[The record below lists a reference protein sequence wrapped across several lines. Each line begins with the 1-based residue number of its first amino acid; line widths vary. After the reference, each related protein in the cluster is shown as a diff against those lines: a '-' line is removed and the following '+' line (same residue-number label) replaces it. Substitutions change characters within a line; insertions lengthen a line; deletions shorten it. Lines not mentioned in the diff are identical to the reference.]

1 MNEENII
8 TLIVVFTLNEL
19 KRAIHKLQVD
29 KFPRSNGF
37 HVEMF
42 SRFLGTH
49 SIGSIIIGVVKEG

>member
-1 MNEENII
+1 MNEDNII
-8 TLIVVFTLNEL
+8 TLIVVFTINEL

-37 HVEMF
+37 LVEMF

>member
-19 KRAIHKLQVD
+19 KRVIHKLKVD
-29 KFPRSNGF
+29 KFPISNGF

-42 SRFLGTH
+42 SRFVDTH

>member
-8 TLIVVFTLNEL
+8 TLIVVFTINEL

-37 HVEMF
+37 PIETF

-49 SIGSIIIGVVKEG
+49 SKGSIIIGVVKGG